1 MDNSCARSE
10 GAVMILCANP
20 ALQFH
25 SYQDEIEAAVLK
37 VLRSNRYILGEEV
50 EALESEFANYIGVH
64 AAIGVA
70 NGTDALEISI
80 RALDIGPGD
89 EVITVSHTAVAT
101 VAAIEAAGAIPVLV
115 DVDPIYYTLNPEQ
128 LKEVLSPKT
137 KAVIAVH
144 LYGQAADL
152 DAISQFCAE
161 NKLFLIEDVSQA
173 HGAKWKG
180 KRLGS
185 IGHIACFSCYPTK
198 NLGAIGDAGL
208 IATNDAKLGA
218 KVRMLREYG
227 WQDRY
232 ISDLVGR
239 NSRLDELQ
247 AAILRIKLRHLDADN
262 GKRQHIA
269 SQYSKMLAGQS
280 LQLPATR
287 ENAEHVFH
295 LYVIRTANRHEL
307 IEHLKV
313 CDIQAGIHYPMPVH
327 IQPAYKTRI
336 RTAVNMRVTERLSE
350 DVLSLPIYP
359 ELKYEHFSKASRV
372 VTSFLINKIQRLI

>member
-1 MDNSCARSE
+1 MDSSCARSE

-20 ALQFH
+20 SAQFH

-50 EALESEFANYIGVH
+50 EALEREFADYIGVH
-64 AAIGVA
+64 SAIGVA
-70 NGTDALEISI
+70 NGTDALEIAI
-80 RALDIGPGD
+80 RALGLGPGD

-101 VAAIEAAGAIPVLV
+101 VAAIEAAGATPVLV
-115 DVDPIYYTLNPEQ
+115 DVDPIYYMLNPEQ
-128 LKEVLSPKT
+128 LQEVLSPRT

-152 DAISQFCAE
+152 DAISQFCEE

-173 HGAKWKG
+173 HGAKWKS

-208 IATNDAKLGA
+208 IATNDAKLGN

-227 WQDRY
+227 WQHRY
-232 ISDLVGR
+232 VSDLVGR

-269 SQYSKMLAGQS
+269 AQYSKILAGQT
-280 LQLPATR
+280 LQLPAMR
-287 ENAEHVFH
+287 ENAEQVFH
-295 LYVIRTANRHEL
+295 LYVIRTTKRVEL
-307 IEHLKV
+307 IEHLKAY
-313 CDIQAGIHYPMPVH
+313 DIQSGIHYPMPVH
-327 IQPAYKTRI
+327 LQPAYETRI
-336 RTAVNMRVTERLSE
+336 RTAANMSVTEILAE
-350 DVLSLPIYP
+350 EVLSLPMYP
-359 ELKYEHFSKASRV
+359 ELLSVEVTQVIEAINNYIAKTAS
-372 VTSFLINKIQRLI
+372 T

>member
-1 MDNSCARSE
+1 MDSTRTRSE

-20 ALQFH
+20 TAQFL

-50 EALESEFANYIGVH
+50 DALEREFANYIGVNS
-64 AAIGVA
+64 AIGVA
-70 NGTDALEISI
+70 NGTDALEIAL
-80 RALDIGPGD
+80 RALDIGPSD

-101 VAAIEAAGAIPVLV
+101 VAAIEAAGATAVLV
-115 DVDPIYYTLNPEQ
+115 DVDPTYYSLNPAQ
-128 LKEVLSPKT
+128 LQEVLTQKT

-152 DAISQFCAE
+152 DAIGKFCEE
-161 NKLFLIEDVSQA
+161 NNLFLIEDVSQA
-173 HGAKWKG
+173 HGAKWNG

-208 IATNDAKLGA
+208 ITTNDAQLGA

-227 WQDRY
+227 WHHRY
-232 ISDLVGR
+232 ISNYVGR

-247 AAILRIKLRHLDADN
+247 ASILRVKLRHLDEDN
-262 GKRQHIA
+262 AKRKQIA
-269 SQYSKMLAGQS
+269 AEYSKLLDKQA
-280 LQLPATR
+280 LQLPSTR
-287 ENAEHVFH
+287 VNAESVYH
-295 LYVIRTANRHEL
+295 LYVIRTTKRNEL
-307 IEHLKV
+307 IEHLKSHDV
-313 CDIQAGIHYPMPVH
+313 LAGIHYPMPIH

-336 RTAVNMRVTERLSE
+336 RSADNMCVTEILADE
-350 DVLSLPIYP
+350 VLSLPIYP
-359 ELKYEHFSKASRV
+359 ELTLMDVSKV
-372 VTSFLINKIQRLI
+372 INLINSYLTQAVRS